1 MPDRLVTSNTS
12 PLLSLHREMT
22 AGCAALIGLMHCYLA
37 AMMDPDVTLL
47 EIHKLMYFMQEAGE
61 NLRLQFQKGPF
72 GPYARNL
79 RHVLSHIEGHFIQG
93 YGDAEDRPQKQ
104 IELLPGSLDQ
114 AERFLDGHP
123 DTRERFQRVVG
134 LIEGFET
141 PFGMELLS
149 TVHWVRT
156 HKAAATAE
164 EAVAKTYAWNDRK
177 RMFTPEHIRS
187 AWKALQERGW
197 LGGA

>member
-1 MPDRLVTSNTS
+1 VLVN
-12 PLLSLHREMT
+12 
-22 AGCAALIGLMHCYLA
+22 LIERYLA
-37 AMMDPDVTLL
+37 GMMDPFVSLL
-47 EIHKLMYFMQEAGE
+47 EVHKLMYFMQESGE
-61 NLRLQFQKGPF
+61 NLRLQFQKGPY

-79 RHVLSHIEGHFIQG
+79 RHVLSHIEGHFLQG
-93 YGDAEDRPQKQ
+93 YGDAEDRPHKQ
-104 IELLPGSLDQ
+104 IELLPGSLSQ
-114 AERFLDGHP
+114 AEQFLACHP
-123 DTRERFQRVVG
+123 DTQARFERVVA

-156 HKAAATAE
+156 QEAASTVE
-164 EAVAKTYAWNDRK
+164 EAVTKTYAWNDRK
-177 RMFTPEHIRS
+177 RMFTQDHIRS